1 MEKFYPQF
9 SSTGQHFSFVIFL
22 IDLCRQ
28 VKIWCAQGHR
38 ETRTA
43 EVDYDPGFFSPA
55 LFWPKMLQTKKKKNP
70 IYGHMQSSQ
79 ALLHTTAFPLVEIS
93 FQCIHILCESILTTL
108 FPLYIDCFLKVT
120 YSLWENSL
128 CEYLQY
134 FVNTV
139 YYSRAGR
146 AFHFGLLCAELLLFF
161 CVNKA
166 SPWQAEW
173 LS

>member
-1 MEKFYPQF
+1 
-9 SSTGQHFSFVIFL
+9 
-22 IDLCRQ
+22 
-28 VKIWCAQGHR
+28 
-38 ETRTA
+38 
-43 EVDYDPGFFSPA
+43 
-55 LFWPKMLQTKKKKNP
+55 
-70 IYGHMQSSQ
+70 MQSSQ

-108 FPLYIDCFLKVT
+108 LPLYIDCFLKVT
-120 YSLWENSL
+120 YSSWENSL

-161 CVNKA
+161 AWTKRLPDKQNGYPKEPTWISNRKIQQHFQRNSQFCCWPFVYVPVTYILHDYMTNKM
-166 SPWQAEW
+166 WQSCSANINTDR
-173 LS
+173 L